1 MKRFAY
7 IIATILLLGVEVLI
21 ALRVHDD
28 FVRPYI
34 GDVLVV
40 IVIYTFIRIFIPDRC
55 RLLPLY
61 IFVFAVIVE
70 GLQRLHIV
78 DLLGLSDNRFFSV
91 LIGGTFDIR
100 DIVCYGVGCILLV
113 LFEIARYNHLKK

>member
-7 IIATILLLGVEVLI
+7 IIAAILFLGVEVLI
-21 ALRVHDD
+21 ALKVNDD

-113 LFEIARYNHLKK
+113 LFEIARYNH

>member
-7 IIATILLLGVEVLI
+7 IIATILFLGVEVLI
-21 ALRVHDD
+21 ALKVNDD

-113 LFEIARYNHLKK
+113 LCEIARYNHLKK

>member
-21 ALRVHDD
+21 ALRVHDE

-40 IVIYTFIRIFIPDRC
+40 IVIYTCIRIFVPERYRI
-55 RLLPLY
+55 LPLY
-61 IFVFAVIVE
+61 IFIFAVIVE

-78 DLLGLSDNRFFSV
+78 DVLGLSGNRFFSV
-91 LIGGTFDIR
+91 LIGGTFDVR
-100 DIVCYGVGCILLV
+100 DIVCYGVGCALLG
-113 LFEIARYNHLKK
+113 LFELVRYNHVKK

>member
-28 FVRPYI
+28 FIRPYI

-40 IVIYTFIRIFIPDRC
+40 IVIYTCIRIFVPERY

-61 IFVFAVIVE
+61 IFIFAVIVE

-78 DLLGLSDNRFFSV
+78 DVLGLSDNRFFSV
-91 LIGGTFDIR
+91 LIGGTFDVR
-100 DIVCYGVGCILLV
+100 DIVCYGVGCALLG
-113 LFEIARYNHLKK
+113 LFELVRYNHVKK